1 MPYVHGNSDET
12 IGTLPP
18 FDAGRRAKHF
28 RNYWRPPYVC
38 RHSPAPLIGTSL
50 FASHCHSQ
58 AMAGFPVM
66 RPRRPAAPPDRYR
79 DVFDDPAGDHGWRRV
94 HRMMIGS
101 VSCLCCLMQRQRCPR
116 ATASLLPPR
125 CFVRFVTESRAF
137 VVGCNLQA
145 SEVSGRFGAREKQG
159 DQIILDSVETGYY
172 LLYYIKK
179 FAECA
184 SIRVA
189 ATTRTRAV
197 CQVFINAELSDI
209 MSERIKF
216 LIIDMVPSPSV
227 YLNRL

>member
-1 MPYVHGNSDET
+1 MATATKRSAHCRRLTPAGGQNIFET
-12 IGTLPP
+12 TGDRRMYADTAPP
-18 FDAGRRAKHF
+18 
-28 RNYWRPPYVC
+28 
-38 RHSPAPLIGTSL
+38 PLIWTSL

-159 DQIILDSVETGYY
+159 DQIGQCSRDRILSFV
-172 LLYYIKK
+172 LY
-179 FAECA
+179 
-184 SIRVA
+184 
-189 ATTRTRAV
+189 
-197 CQVFINAELSDI
+197 
-209 MSERIKF
+209 
-216 LIIDMVPSPSV
+216 
-227 YLNRL
+227 